1 MTNEATEP
9 AEEKQKTGKIPGGVW
24 LKCKNCSETIF
35 GPKLEKNL
43 LVCPLCDYHYPM
55 PARARI
61 AMLADENTFEER
73 DTDVA
78 PYDILKFV
86 DSKPYKKR
94 IVTMQEKTGLKDAI
108 LAGVAEIEGIPV
120 SLAAM
125 EFGFIG
131 GSMGSVV
138 GEVVARTFKRGVEM
152 KAPVIVATASGGARM
167 QEGIVS
173 LMQLGKTNAARAE
186 LADARLPYIV
196 LISDPTTAGVMASY
210 AAVGDI
216 LVGEP
221 GALMGFAG
229 PRVIRETIHQ
239 ELPPGFQRAEFQR
252 DHGFLDV
259 IAHRH
264 EVRDVIAK
272 LIRYFTSRRPN

>member
-1 MTNEATEP
+1 MANEANEP
-9 AEEKQKTGKIPGGVW
+9 AEEKQKAGKIPGGVW
-24 LKCKNCSETIF
+24 LKCKNCSETVF

-55 PARARI
+55 SARARI
-61 AMLADENTFEER
+61 AMLVDENTFEER
-73 DTDVA
+73 DADVA
-78 PYDILKFV
+78 PYDILEFV
-86 DSKPYKKR
+86 DSKPYTKR

-152 KAPVIVATASGGARM
+152 KAPVVVATASGGARM
-167 QEGIVS
+167 QEGIIS

-210 AAVGDI
+210 AAVGDV

-252 DHGFLDV
+252 DHGFLDI

>member
-1 MTNEATEP
+1 MADEANGP
-9 AEEKQKTGKIPGGVW
+9 AVGKQKTGRIPGGVW
-24 LKCKNCSETIF
+24 IKCKNCRETVF
-35 GPKLEKNL
+35 GPELDKNL
-43 LVCPLCDYHYPM
+43 LVCPLCDYHHPM
-55 PARARI
+55 PAQARI
-61 AMLADENTFEER
+61 AMLADKGTFEAR
-73 DTDVA
+73 DMDVG
-78 PYDILKFV
+78 PYDMLDFV
-86 DSKPYKKR
+86 DSKPYAKR
-94 IVTMQEKTGLKDAI
+94 ILTMQEKTGLKDAI
-108 LAGVAEIEGIPV
+108 LSGVAAIDGVPV
-120 SLAAM
+120 SIAAM

-152 KAPVIVATASGGARM
+152 EAPVVIATASGGARM

-196 LISDPTTAGVMASY
+196 LISDPTTAGVMASF

-221 GALMGFAG
+221 KALMGFAG
-229 PRVIRETIHQ
+229 PRVIRETIHK

-264 EVRDVIAK
+264 EIREVIVK
-272 LIRYFTSRRPN
+272 LIRYFMSRRRN

>member
-1 MTNEATEP
+1 MVSETNGP

-24 LKCKNCSETIF
+24 LKCKNCSETVF
-35 GPKLEKNL
+35 GPELEKNL
-43 LVCPLCDYHYPM
+43 LVCSLCDYHYSM

-61 AMLADENTFEER
+61 AMLADEGTFEER

-78 PYDILKFV
+78 PYDILEFV
-86 DSKPYKKR
+86 DKKPYAKR
-94 IVTMQEKTGLKDAI
+94 IETMQEKTGLKDAI
-108 LAGVAEIEGIPV
+108 LAGVAEMEGISV

-125 EFGFIG
+125 DFGFIG

-138 GEVVARTFKRGVEM
+138 GEVIARTFKRGVEM
-152 KAPVIVATASGGARM
+152 KAPVVVVTASGGARM

-221 GALMGFAG
+221 KALMGFAG

-239 ELPPGFQRAEFQR
+239 ELPPGFQRSEFQR

-264 EVRDVIAK
+264 EIRDVIAK